1 MVTVLVGIVMFAA
14 LIGMIVCSKKQKTNP
29 NAQPIAIALLVVVIG
44 CGGFVMYKMDVFGSG
59 GVSTIMENENRF
71 ACSKATVL
79 GQYLAKEYP
88 GQKALIICDQGFKKN
103 DRTQKI
109 IAALAEGLG
118 GPDKVVADTVSV
130 KASKDMQGPDGELVM
145 PLEEVMTAK
154 DYDAA
159 VAKHADCPIIVSMI
173 GLPRDWGRLKVLKDS
188 KKHLALLNAN
198 IFEQKAAIHKGMICA
213 AISFKPGVKFT
224 EDPAPSDPQKAFELR
239 YLLIT
244 PKNIEKVQ
252 KENPKLFQ

>member
-1 MVTVLVGIVMFAA
+1 MVTVLVGIVMFLA

-109 IAALAEGLG
+109 IKALADGLG
-118 GPDKVVADTVSV
+118 GADKVVAATVSV

-159 VAKHADCPIIVSMI
+159 IAKHPGCSIVVSMI
-173 GLPRDWGRLKVLKDS
+173 GLPRNWGRLKILTDK

-198 IFEQKAAIHKGMICA
+198 IFEQAPKIYKGEICA
-213 AISFKPGVKFT
+213 AVSFKPGVKFT
-224 EDPAPSDPQKAFELR
+224 EDPAPSDPDKAFKLR

-244 PKNIEKVQ
+244 PKNIVQ
-252 KENPKLFQ
+252 MKKDNPKLFQ

>member
-14 LIGMIVCSKKQKTNP
+14 LIGMIICSKKQKTNP

-109 IAALAEGLG
+109 IAALGEGLG

-130 KASKDMQGPDGELVM
+130 KASKEMQGPDGELVM

-159 VAKHADCPIIVSMI
+159 VAKHSDCPIIVSMI
-173 GLPRDWGRLKVLKDS
+173 GLPRDWGRLKVLKDK

-198 IFEQKAAIHKGMICA
+198 IFEQKLAIKKGMIAA

-224 EDPAPSDPQKAFELR
+224 EDPAPTDPKKAFELR

-244 PKNIEKVQ
+244 PKNIDKIR